1 MTHAEHFRKGAVAI
15 IMAATMT
22 AAAVSPIAAI
32 ADPATPNTP
41 SVGAQTGT
49 GQTDLNMILQHTS
62 EFGGTEDTNNPDTN
76 PVDGLGDNLAF
87 TVPSSINYVV
97 KADGTLI
104 GPNAGAAFIENRSN
118 FKTHVSSVYVKENSA
133 TDSTFK
139 FVANANTASDA
150 NAVELH
156 FGPADDQLNAAE
168 YVATGAAGKKAVTD
182 ATKWNMAATN
192 GEHTGTSDR
201 GDEVQITTSGK
212 VKNISNDITSQKKFG
227 EIHWFV
233 TPGEAS

>member
-15 IMAATMT
+15 IMAAAMT

-32 ADPATPNTP
+32 ADPATTNTP

-62 EFGGTEDTNNPDTN
+62 EFGGTEDPTNTDANN
-76 PVDGLGDNLAF
+76 DGLGDNLAF

-97 KADGTLI
+97 KADGNLI

-118 FKTHVSSVYVKENSA
+118 FKTHVSSVYVKENSEA
-133 TDSTFK
+133 GSTFK
-139 FVANANTASDA
+139 FVADTDTASDA

-156 FGPADDQLNAAE
+156 FGPADDQLNAAN